1 MVDGESNTSLLPFV
15 MNGLWETFDIFEH
28 PTECL
33 LVGKLGRRRLVIRD
47 RFQEKILCHWS
58 DACTHLGSCD
68 NLVGLR
74 RHQVNDLSDFT
85 SGAAAY
91 FHSFVAVDDGVEPLF
106 LQDQDGRHFFWE
118 EGGCVT
124 DATEEET
131 AVCLGSIFETEL
143 NDVTFETVHTTHVSY
158 TSSTLLE

>member
-1 MVDGESNTSLLPFV
+1 MVDGEPNTSLLPFV

-33 LVGKLGRRRLVIRD
+33 LVGKLGRRRLVKRD
-47 RFQEKILCHWS
+47 RFQEKSLCHWS
-58 DACTHLGSCD
+58 DACTYLGLCD

-74 RHQVNDLSDFT
+74 RHQVNDLSDLT

-106 LQDQDGRHFFWE
+106 LQDQDGRHSL
-118 EGGCVT
+118 GGCVT
-124 DATEEET
+124 DANEEET
-131 AVCLGSIFETEL
+131 VLCLGSIFETEL
-143 NDVTFETVHTTHVSY
+143 NDVTFETVHTAHVSY
-158 TSSTLLE
+158 TSSTRLE